1 MTSVKCA
8 FDEYVRALTS
18 RDQRGLEDSMTE
30 DFRFTSTAARLLNKT
45 ARLRNILENPV
56 FFESL
61 RFRNV
66 EFEMYGDTG
75 LVFAEFQYQG
85 LEPTSLQFGRSTF
98 VFGRQAGAWKLVAQ
112 HNSHA
117 PFEVG

>member
-1 MTSVKCA
+1 MTSVKFA
-8 FDEYVRALTS
+8 FDEYVKALTALD
-18 RDQRGLEDSMTE
+18 RRGLEDAMTE
-30 DFRFTSTAARLLNKT
+30 DFRFTSTSARLLDKA
-45 ARLRNILENPV
+45 ARMRNILENPV

-66 EFEMYGDTG
+66 EFETYGETG
-75 LVFAEFQYQG
+75 LVFAEFQYRG
-85 LEPTSLQFGRSTF
+85 LEPTTLQFGRSTF
-98 VFGRQAGAWKLVAQ
+98 VFGRQAGVWKLVAQ